1 MNLLMTDSLRPG
13 PSPNPEA
20 PYAANTDESKANPYP
35 NLPDPLILNTGQKVT
50 ENIIHLEPDSIF
62 TELPLMQNGFQAVR
76 IIIIIKI
83 ATD

>member
-35 NLPDPLILNTGQKVT
+35 NLPDPLILNTG
-50 ENIIHLEPDSIF
+50 
-62 TELPLMQNGFQAVR
+62 
-76 IIIIIKI
+76 
-83 ATD
+83 